1 MLRRPTPVR
10 LASRRSPSPSRF
22 PSRDG
27 GTLHVLLIGA
37 VPPPVGG
44 ARVSFQQVLDEL
56 RTRPGV
62 RTSVI
67 PTWPAGEGLFRKLL
81 PACRVT
87 LLTLLKARDASV
99 IVFFAAAGGIILWA
113 PILHAIARLFGK
125 PWILRAF
132 GGGFDRVYA
141 RLPSAVRTCV
151 RRTSLSADL
160 VLFQTSHLVRH
171 YRSILPGN
179 NVFWHANC
187 RPVGPQSLP
196 VSHKVCRRFVFV
208 GHVNPGKGI
217 GDILQASDVLAEG
230 VEIHVFGPLQGG
242 LKKADFDC
250 YHQVV
255 YRGVLPPDEVISTL
269 RGYHALLLPTHYV
282 DEGLPGVIL
291 EAYSV
296 GIPVIASRWSAIP
309 EIVDRTSGILVT
321 PGDPLDL
328 ARAMQRLVDDA
339 SLYRALC
346 WGARQRA
353 REFSLRSWTDILVS
367 YCHAA
372 VSRSPSM
379 PVVCGHKELAG
390 RRTLSR
396 TSVHQGPS
404 AAASDERWS
413 FVSPQS
419 GGSSTSC

>member
-1 MLRRPTPVR
+1 M
-10 LASRRSPSPSRF
+10 
-22 PSRDG
+22 
-27 GTLHVLLIGA
+27 
-37 VPPPVGG
+37 
-44 ARVSFQQVLDEL
+44 
-56 RTRPGV
+56 
-62 RTSVI
+62 
-67 PTWPAGEGLFRKLL
+67 
-81 PACRVT
+81 
-87 LLTLLKARDASV
+87 
-99 IVFFAAAGGIILWA
+99 IVFFAAAGGIVLWA

-141 RLPSAVRTCV
+141 RLPVAIRTCV

-160 VLFQTSHLVRH
+160 VLFQTSHLVH
-171 YRSILPGN
+171 HFRSILPGN
-179 NVFWHANC
+179 NVFWHANS

-196 VSHKVCRRFVFV
+196 PSHKVCRRFVFV

-217 GDILQASDVLAEG
+217 GDILHASDVLAEG

-242 LKKADFDC
+242 LKEADFRSYD
-250 YHQVV
+250 QVV

-328 ARAMQRLVDDA
+328 GRAMQRLVDDA
-339 SLYRALC
+339 SLYQALS
-346 WGARQRA
+346 WGAWRKA
-353 REFSLRSWTDILVS
+353 REFSLQRWTDILVS

-372 VSRSPSM
+372 VSRSPSTM
-379 PVVCGHKELAG
+379 PVVCGHDELAG
-390 RRTLSR
+390 KRTPSR
-396 TSVHQGPS
+396 TIAYEGLA
-404 AAASDERWS
+404 AAASDEGWS
-413 FVSPQS
+413 FVPPQS
-419 GGSSTSC
+419 GGSRTSC